1 MTTASRPLTHAL
13 ASLVELADRL
23 VRDDLADL
31 VLGSAC
37 AACARPGRVLCRKCR
52 DAFNAPAVRTA
63 PDPAP
68 AGLPPLWTVTT
79 YDGVARSVLLAHKER
94 GRTGLAAP
102 LGDALAVAVEAVLT
116 QSGSPV
122 PPGPG
127 ESGSVRRSRVPVV
140 VPVPSSRASVRARGH
155 DPLPRIARRAVRGL
169 RAYGRSVALCRAL
182 VLTRSVADQS
192 GLDAGARRANLA
204 GAFQVDRRLAEV
216 LAGRTVILVDDV
228 VTTGATLVESAE
240 ALRRVG
246 VHVAGGAVVAATVRR
261 FR

>member
-1 MTTASRPLTHAL
+1 MTTASRPLAHAM
-13 ASLVELADRL
+13 AGLVELADRL
-23 VRDDLADL
+23 VRDELADL

-37 AACARPGRVLCRKCR
+37 AACARPGRVLCRKCG

-127 ESGSVRRSRVPVV
+127 ESGRFAVHACQWSSQSRPVGRRFGPADTIRCCGSPGGRCADCGPTGVPSRCAGPSCSPARWPTSPDSTQVPGGRTLPARSRSTGGLRGFWPVV
-140 VPVPSSRASVRARGH
+140 RSSS
-155 DPLPRIARRAVRGL
+155 
-169 RAYGRSVALCRAL
+169 S
-182 VLTRSVADQS
+182 
-192 GLDAGARRANLA
+192 
-204 GAFQVDRRLAEV
+204 
-216 LAGRTVILVDDV
+216 
-228 VTTGATLVESAE
+228 TTW
-240 ALRRVG
+240 
-246 VHVAGGAVVAATVRR
+246 
-261 FR
+261 